1 MKKICSKCGK
11 TIEYNKTCT
20 CRVNSTYSRNII
32 PEKHN
37 FYSLYAWQK
46 LRNRKV
52 KEHPYCERC
61 WGKWKIITTEN
72 LQGHPIKSFKDYPA
86 LRLNEENV
94 AVLCRVCNLQIGDS
108 SLVDW

>member
-11 TIEYNKTCT
+11 TIKYNTNCA
-20 CRVNSTYSRNII
+20 CRTNTIYNRNIS
-32 PEKHN
+32 PEKRK
-37 FYSLYAWQK
+37 FYSSYAWQK

-61 WGKWKIITTEN
+61 WSKWKILTTEN
-72 LQGHPIKSFKDYPA
+72 LQGHHIKSFRNYPE
-86 LRLNEENV
+86 LRLDEDNV

-108 SLVDW
+108 SVVDW